1 MLQSFLNMRDNSPP
15 GRTFTAAELFTAL
28 ALFNQLAVCLSVFP
42 VTVPIF
48 IKGFV
53 SRSRLL
59 SFLCRPEA
67 QGTAVSLDPS
77 TEFQE
82 DEKLEEEEE
91 EEGKEKGQFVLRLC
105 DASFSWHHTSP
116 PVLRGISL
124 ALPTAGLTIVIGHSI
139 IPTRSSSL
147 SMPPQTP
154 SRGPDSEAACRE
166 IPPPH

>member
-1 MLQSFLNMRDNSPP
+1 M
-15 GRTFTAAELFTAL
+15 
-28 ALFNQLAVCLSVFP
+28 
-42 VTVPIF
+42 
-48 IKGFV
+48 
-53 SRSRLL
+53 

-82 DEKLEEEEE
+82 DEKLEEDEE
-91 EEGKEKGQFVLRLC
+91 EEGKEKGQYVLRLC

-139 IPTRSSSL
+139 IL
-147 SMPPQTP
+147 ILPPSPPCPQAAQAAARPPCCPP
-154 SRGPDSEAACRE
+154 S
-166 IPPPH
+166 